1 MPFTVKSH
9 CVSAHSLRGA
19 GSASRLSFSNDEL
32 CQRGW
37 KIEKYGKGFKWITN
51 EGQTFYSSREVQ
63 SYLEKELCS
72 SLTIRMLIIDLQLV
86 AMTASAHLKSYIFPR
101 LHTAPQNGE

>member
-63 SYLEKELCS
+63 SYLEKEVMQLSDDSDADYRPSAS
-72 SLTIRMLIIDLQLV
+72 SDDCFSSPEKLHFPSTSYS
-86 AMTASAHLKSYIFPR
+86 ASKR
-101 LHTAPQNGE
+101 